1 MLIKNGKIL
10 SPGTNEQYCAD
21 IRIQDGLI
29 AEIGK
34 KEADG
39 SGGLTARDAEEAVD
53 ASGCVVAPGL
63 VDVHVHFRD
72 PGQTWK
78 EDLHTG
84 ALAAA
89 AGGFTTVVCMANT
102 RPPVDCPE
110 VLKDLARRA
119 KAEKIRV
126 RFDFTA
132 LAEAGACG
140 FTDDGIPLL
149 EGNLAERAMRSAR
162 ELGLPLSFHEEHPAY
177 IEKPGV
183 NRTAPAIAENILVER
198 DCELALRTGASV
210 NIQHISSARSVELV
224 RAAKALGAHVHA
236 EATPHHF
243 SLTEEAVE
251 AYGTYAKMNPPLRTE
266 ADRQAIIEGLRDGT
280 IDLIATDHAPHSTE
294 EKRTEDFF
302 AAPSG
307 IIGLETSLALGVT
320 NLVRTGHLTLMQL
333 LERMTVGPAG
343 LYRLNALAQQESGE
357 GQLFYGTIAPGCAAD
372 LVIFDPNEAF
382 IAGNYRSKS
391 ENSPFTGMEL
401 YGRIRYTI
409 CEGKIAYTS
418 SP

>member
-110 VLKDLARRA
+110 VLKDLSRRA

-126 RFDFTA
+126 RFAAAVTKGLKGQELTDFSDVDY
-132 LAEAGACG
+132 
-140 FTDDGIPLL
+140 DDDDV
-149 EGNLAERAMRSAR
+149 EDDR
-162 ELGLPLSFHEEHPAY
+162 LGKTEPLS
-177 IEKPGV
+177 
-183 NRTAPAIAENILVER
+183 
-198 DCELALRTGASV
+198 ASKT
-210 NIQHISSARSVELV
+210 HW
-224 RAAKALGAHVHA
+224 G
-236 EATPHHF
+236 
-243 SLTEEAVE
+243 
-251 AYGTYAKMNPPLRTE
+251 
-266 ADRQAIIEGLRDGT
+266 
-280 IDLIATDHAPHSTE
+280 
-294 EKRTEDFF
+294 ED
-302 AAPSG
+302 
-307 IIGLETSLALGVT
+307 
-320 NLVRTGHLTLMQL
+320 
-333 LERMTVGPAG
+333 
-343 LYRLNALAQQESGE
+343 
-357 GQLFYGTIAPGCAAD
+357 
-372 LVIFDPNEAF
+372 
-382 IAGNYRSKS
+382 SK
-391 ENSPFTGMEL
+391 
-401 YGRIRYTI
+401 
-409 CEGKIAYTS
+409 
-418 SP
+418 